1 MTWTIADTAM
11 LMLLAMVVCSAWCL
25 VRGQMIAIKRKRE
38 KGWQSSMNE
47 DRNR

>member
-38 KGWQSSMNE
+38 KECTGSMNE